1 MKTLTAPRLTLVV
14 PCYNEE
20 PMLPK
25 SAPVLSAILH
35 RLMDSNQIATDSKI
49 LFVDD
54 GSRDHTWTIIT
65 QLRQA
70 DTLFTGLKFSRNFG
84 QEAALMAGM
93 QVAQPFSDLI
103 ITIDADLQDDP
114 RIIGSMVQQAKEG
127 FDIVYGVRND
137 RSTDTW
143 FKRTTAEAFYWTMGK
158 LGVDLVPNH
167 SDFRLLSHR
176 AVAALMTYTE
186 SEPFIRG
193 IIPKLGFPSTKLY
206 YKRQPRTAGTSKYP
220 LKRMLRFALDG
231 IFSLSLAPLRAIMYL
246 GFTICGAA
254 TIALLWMLG
263 LHLNGLTTSNALLTS
278 LWLLGGLQL
287 IGLGVIG
294 EYVGRVLKETQ
305 HRPRFI
311 IQTETYSAAFLT
323 RPLTITQHLDHQS
336 IR

>member
-35 RLMDSNQIATDSKI
+35 RLIDSNQIANDSKI

-54 GSRDHTWTIIT
+54 GSHDHTWAVIT

-93 QVAQPFSDLI
+93 QVAHPFSDLI

-114 RIIGSMVQQAKEG
+114 RVIGAMVQQAKEG

-143 FKRTTAEAFYWTMGK
+143 FKRTSAEAFYWTMGK
-158 LGVDLVPNH
+158 LGVELVPNH

-176 AVAALMTYTE
+176 AVTALMTYTE
-186 SEPFIRG
+186 SAPFIRG

-206 YKRQPRTAGTSKYP
+206 YKRQPRAAGTSKYP
-220 LKRMLRFALDG
+220 LKRMLRFALSG

-246 GFTICGAA
+246 GLTICAAA
-254 TIALLWMLG
+254 TIVLLWLLG
-263 LHLNGLTTSNALLTS
+263 LHLNVLTTDRTLLTS

-287 IGLGVIG
+287 VGLGVIG
-294 EYVGRVLKETQ
+294 QYVGQILRETQ
-305 HRPRFI
+305 HRPHYI
-311 IQTETYSAAFLT
+311 IQTETFSTAFLAAS
-323 RPLTITQHLDHQS
+323 LTITQQHEHQS
-336 IR
+336 VN

>member
-93 QVAQPFSDLI
+93 QVAHPFSDLI

-114 RIIGSMVQQAKEG
+114 RVIGAMVQQAKEG

-158 LGVDLVPNH
+158 LGVELVPDH

-176 AVAALMTYTE
+176 AVTALMTYTE
-186 SEPFIRG
+186 STPFIRG

-206 YKRQPRTAGTSKYP
+206 YKRQPRAAGTSKYP
-220 LKRMLRFALDG
+220 LKRMLRFALSG

-246 GFTICGAA
+246 GFTICTAA
-254 TIALLWMLG
+254 TIALLWLLG
-263 LHLNGLTTSNALLTS
+263 LHLNGLTTNGALLTS

-294 EYVGRVLKETQ
+294 QYVGQILRETQ
-305 HRPRFI
+305 HRPHFI
-311 IQTETYSAAFLT
+311 IQTETFSTAFLAA
-323 RPLTITQHLDHQS
+323 PLTVTPHHEHQS
-336 IR
+336 VN